1 MPVTRFQ
8 TPFSRGR
15 GRGGRRP
22 GLAPLPPALPIPGYA
37 GLHYDTQLLSPISA
51 ERAAEGIEAGFI
63 LHSLKNMTDGRDRYI
78 AFQLHIPVAIRVYD
92 SVSQRLQPIRV
103 TCNCVD
109 YQSTQSA
116 CAHLYVSQCSIYTIF
131 ALTYIVAFYT
141 LECCVERRPARK
153 SAPNQQSRIDAGRSS
168 FRVKCSISSNRATT

>member
-15 GRGGRRP
+15 GRGSRRP
-22 GLAPLPPALPIPGYA
+22 GRAPLPPALPIPGYA
-37 GLHYDTQLLSPISA
+37 GLHYDTRHLSPVSA

-63 LHSLKNMTDGRDRYI
+63 LHSLKSMTDGRDRYV

-92 SVSQRLQPIRV
+92 PVAQRLQPIRA

-116 CAHLYVSQCSIYTIF
+116 CAHLYVSHYLIYTIF
-131 ALTYIVAFYT
+131 ALTYVVAFYT

-153 SAPNQQSRIDAGRSS
+153 SAPNEQSRINAGRSS
-168 FRVKCSISSNRATT
+168 FRVECSISSNRATT

>member
-1 MPVTRFQ
+1 MPVTRF
-8 TPFSRGR
+8 PPHFSRGR
-15 GRGGRRP
+15 GRGGRHPRR
-22 GLAPLPPALPIPGYA
+22 APLPPALPIPGYA
-37 GLHYDTQLLSPISA
+37 GFHYDTRHLSPVSA

-63 LHSLKNMTDGRDRYI
+63 LHSLENMTDGRDRYI

-92 SVSQRLQPIRV
+92 PVVQRLQPMRV

-116 CAHLYVSQCSIYTIF
+116 CAHLYVSQYLIYMIF

-141 LECCVERRPARK
+141 LECSVERGPARK
-153 SAPNQQSRIDAGRSS
+153 SAPNEQSRINAGRSS
-168 FRVKCSISSNRATT
+168 FRVKCFISSNRAAT

>member
-15 GRGGRRP
+15 GRGSRRP
-22 GLAPLPPALPIPGYA
+22 GRAPLPPALPIPGYA
-37 GLHYDTQLLSPISA
+37 GLHYDTRHLSPVSA

-63 LHSLKNMTDGRDRYI
+63 LHSLKSMTDGRDRYV

-92 SVSQRLQPIRV
+92 PVIQRLQPIRA

-116 CAHLYVSQCSIYTIF
+116 CAHLYVSHYLIYTIF

-141 LECCVERRPARK
+141 LECSVERRPARK
-153 SAPNQQSRIDAGRSS
+153 SAPNE
-168 FRVKCSISSNRATT
+168 